1 MKNKPSVTAVV
12 NVYRRGHLLE
22 AQLAAIHG
30 QSIQVDEILIWEN
43 GADEFHGAPRIPLV
57 RARSTHNLG
66 VWARFAFALNAKS
79 EFLWFLDDD
88 SIPGPKFLENCLNT
102 FEITPGVIG
111 SRGLV
116 FRTRTSYGLYD
127 EFGPLNPN
135 ENAQEVDIVGH
146 NWVFPR
152 SWLGAFWSEMENA
165 FASPLAGEDIHVSY
179 SVQKHLGLPT
189 IVPPH
194 PLGSSDMWGDT
205 RVEDNLGS
213 DSVAISKSAESL
225 VRFEKALAHYRGLGF
240 ATIVE
245 RSGKAKTSFEDVQG
259 YAIARF
265 PNLVH
270 KIAKLLGIK
279 KKSRPIAGE
288 ASQK

>member
-1 MKNKPSVTAVV
+1 MKKKPSVTAVV
-12 NVYRRGHLLE
+12 NLYKRGHLLE
-22 AQLAAIHG
+22 AQLEAIKS
-30 QSIQVDEILIWEN
+30 QSHKVDEILVWEN
-43 GADEFHGAPRIPLV
+43 GADEFHGANRFPLV
-57 RARSTHNLG
+57 RARSSHNLG

-79 EFLWFLDDD
+79 EFVWFLDDD
-88 SIPGPKFLENCLNT
+88 SIPGSRFLENCLRT
-102 FEITPGVIG
+102 FEISPGVIG

-135 ENAQEVDIVGH
+135 EKAQEVDIVGH
-146 NWVFPR
+146 NWVLPR
-152 SWLGAFWSEMENA
+152 SWLGAFWGELENA
-165 FASPLAGEDIHVSY
+165 FPSPFAGEDIHVSY
-179 SVQKHLGLPT
+179 SVQKCLGLPT

-194 PLGSSDMWGDT
+194 PVDNLQMWGDT

-225 VRFEKALAHYRGLGF
+225 VRFEQALAHYRGLGF
-240 ATIVE
+240 ITLVE
-245 RSGKAKTSFEDVQG
+245 RSGKAKSFEDVQG

-270 KIAKLLGIK
+270 RIARLMGIK
-279 KKSRPIAGE
+279 KKPRPVAGE
-288 ASQK
+288 ATQK